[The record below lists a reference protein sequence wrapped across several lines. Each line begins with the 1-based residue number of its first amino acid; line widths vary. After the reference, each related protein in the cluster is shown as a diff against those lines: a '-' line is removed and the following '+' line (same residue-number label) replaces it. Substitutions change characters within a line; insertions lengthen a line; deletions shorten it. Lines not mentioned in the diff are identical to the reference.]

1 MCGSNEKNR
10 HRSGESMKIAIM
22 CNGLSSKPSDRTE
35 LIHLLNQ
42 MGHEVYVG
50 AVYDGEINS
59 YYEQNKA
66 KVLLI
71 DANRNNTNP
80 FVEIKSLL
88 NIKNRIHKE
97 KIDSVIIYGVKNHIA
112 MTIGAKLAGVKKIIC
127 IVNGRGNLFKLTGI
141 KGKIVRCMSFPL
153 LKISYKIADGICFQ
167 NTDDEKEFISKHL
180 IKSSFKIFVTGG
192 SGVNLNSYQK
202 KPLISENTFLF
213 LARITPSK
221 GLKEYIEAAKLV
233 KKVYPS
239 ASFEIVGPIDA
250 AVEKSDLN
258 EKLFDSCEKKIVRYH
273 GETSDVSEWMAK
285 CRFFIYPSYYPE
297 GVPRCAMQAIA
308 TGRPIITCDTPGCK
322 ETVKNGVNGFLVPAK
337 DSKALAEKMIWM
349 IEHPLEVRKMAE
361 ESRLYAEKK
370 FDVNKINNII
380 IKRLI

>member
-1 MCGSNEKNR
+1 
-10 HRSGESMKIAIM
+10 MKMRIAIM

-35 LIHLLNQ
+35 LINLLNE

-50 AVYDGEINS
+50 VIYDGEINP
-59 YYEQNKA
+59 YYVQNNA

-80 FVEIKSLL
+80 FIEIKSLL
-88 NIKNRIHKE
+88 NIRNHIHKE

-112 MTIGAKLAGVKKIIC
+112 MAIGAKLAGVKKIMC
-127 IVNGRGNLFKLTGI
+127 VVNGRGNLFRLAGL

-153 LKISYKIADGICFQ
+153 LKIAYNIADSVCFQ
-167 NTDDEKEFISKHL
+167 NTDDKQEFINKHL
-180 IKSSFKIFVTGG
+180 IKNTSKVFVTGG
-192 SGVNLNSYQK
+192 SGVNLDDYQK
-202 KPLISENTFLF
+202 KPIAVENVFLF

-221 GLKEYIEAAKLV
+221 GLKEYIEAATIV
-233 KKVYPS
+233 KKVYPL

-250 AVEKSDLN
+250 TVEQTNLN
-258 EKLFDSCEKKIVRYH
+258 EILREACETKIVRYN
-273 GETSDVSEWMAK
+273 GETTNVSEWLAK

-308 TGRPIITCDTPGCK
+308 SGRPIITCNTPGCK
-322 ETVKNGVNGFLVPAK
+322 ETVKNGVNGFLVPSK

-349 IEHPLEVRKMAE
+349 IENPFEVEKMAD
-361 ESRLYAEKK
+361 ESRIYAEEK
-370 FDVNKINNII
+370 FDVRQINN
-380 IKRLI
+380 LIVKKLI